1 MVRRTVQSK
10 IEWRVLVR
18 GPKDVGLFKAEPFL
32 FFSTCFF
39 PLGLFLRLGYNFF
52 FFFFWPNLHNE
63 NVMLLSLGQKKAA
76 LSKTSC

>member
-39 PLGLFLRLGYNFF
+39 PLGLFLRLGYDFF
-52 FFFFWPNLHNE
+52 FLPNLHNE
-63 NVMLLSLGQKKAA
+63 NVLLLSLGQKKAA

>member
-32 FFSTCFF
+32 FFSTGIV
-39 PLGLFLRLGYNFF
+39 LETWIQ